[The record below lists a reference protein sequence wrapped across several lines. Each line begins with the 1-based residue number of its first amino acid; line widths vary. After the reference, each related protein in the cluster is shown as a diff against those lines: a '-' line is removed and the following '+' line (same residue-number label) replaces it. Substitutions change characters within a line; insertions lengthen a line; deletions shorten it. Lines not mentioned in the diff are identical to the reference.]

1 MKYCEDYAALISAWL
16 DGELNEEETG
26 RLQAHLFTCPGCRA
40 YLADLKAMGRAFP
53 SLEEVEVPEDFTA
66 SVMARIRAQTPP
78 EKKRASHTLW
88 RRWGAWACCL
98 ALLVLVGGGVWRAG
112 LVSRSIQNQIA
123 AADMASISTE
133 EVTGEESDC
142 SQSAQ
147 AAPEDTAPAEESI
160 QEDTARSDSVFE
172 SKEAQSRNSGETSA
186 SQEEKTPVGETQ
198 SPVTNGHTAPGT
210 SEGSQKEETETEAPK
225 SDGMEVPTS
234 PDEET
239 TAQNGVLSW
248 RVSLTV
254 PQAAADLLAGFTPQE
269 TDQETGQAVYYL
281 SEAEY
286 QTLSSA
292 LKSRGIGAEETAG
305 DAAAS
310 LIRVVVAP

>member
-1 MKYCEDYAALISAWL
+1 MKYCEEYAALISAWL

-88 RRWGAWACCL
+88 RHWGAWACCL

-133 EVTGEESDC
+133 EAAGEQRSGTET
-142 SQSAQ
+142 AQ
-147 AAPEDTAPAEESI
+147 AAPEDAVPVEESI

-186 SQEEKTPVGETQ
+186 SQEEKTPAGETQ
-198 SPVTNGHTAPGT
+198 SPAANAYAAPGI
-210 SEGSQKEETETEAPK
+210 SGGSQKEETEAETPK
-225 SDGMEVPTS
+225 SDNMEVPAS

-239 TAQNGVLSW
+239 TAQNGVVSW
-248 RVSLTV
+248 QVSLTV
-254 PQAAADLLAGFTPQE
+254 PAAGADLLAGFTPQE
-269 TDQETGQAVYYL
+269 TDGETGGAVYYL
-281 SEAEY
+281 SSEEYEALV
-286 QTLSSA
+286 TALSD
-292 LKSRGIGAEETAG
+292 RGIGAEETAG

-310 LIRVVVAP
+310 LIRVVVTP

>member
-98 ALLVLVGGGVWRAG
+98 ALLALVGGGAWRAE
-112 LVSRSIQNQIA
+112 LVSRGAQNQIA
-123 AADMASISTE
+123 AADAASLTTDSAE
-133 EVTGEESDC
+133 AESGG
-142 SQSAQ
+142 SESAQ
-147 AAPEDTAPAEESI
+147 AAPEEAAPEEENVQADQTEPAVENKEAREIREEPSQDAKAPAG
-160 QEDTARSDSVFE
+160 
-172 SKEAQSRNSGETSA
+172 SGFQTQT
-186 SQEEKTPVGETQ
+186 SQEEAQTPESARDETSQGGAEAETPASAGQAELQ
-198 SPVTNGHTAPGT
+198 SGA
-210 SEGSQKEETETEAPK
+210 GS
-225 SDGMEVPTS
+225 
-234 PDEET
+234 
-239 TAQNGVLSW
+239 VLSW
-248 RVSLTV
+248 RMSVTV
-254 PQAAADLLAGFTPQE
+254 PAAGADLLAGFVPQG
-269 TDQETGQAVYYL
+269 TDEETGGTVYYL
-281 SEAEY
+281 SSEEY
-286 QTLSSA
+286 AALVTALSD
-292 LKSRGIGAEETAG
+292 RGIGAEETAG

-310 LIRVVVAP
+310 LIRVVVTP

>member
-1 MKYCEDYAALISAWL
+1 MKYCEEYGALISAWL

-53 SLEEVEVPEDFTA
+53 SLEEVEVPEGFTA
-66 SVMARIRAQTPP
+66 SVMDRVRAQTPP

-98 ALLVLVGGGVWRAG
+98 ALLALVGGGVWRAD
-112 LVSRSIQNQIA
+112 LVSRGAQNQIA
-123 AADMASISTE
+123 AADAASLTTDSAE
-133 EVTGEESDC
+133 AESGG
-142 SQSAQ
+142 SESAQ
-147 AAPEDTAPAEESI
+147 AAPEDAVPAEESI

-198 SPVTNGHTAPGT
+198 SPAANGHAAPGI
-210 SEGSQKEETETEAPK
+210 SGGSQKEETEAETPK
-225 SDGMEVPTS
+225 SDNMEVPAS

-239 TAQNGVLSW
+239 TAQNGVVSW
-248 RVSLTV
+248 QVSLTV
-254 PQAAADLLAGFTPQE
+254 PAAGADLLAGFTPQE
-269 TDQETGQAVYYL
+269 TDGETGGAVYYL
-281 SEAEY
+281 SSEEYEALV
-286 QTLSSA
+286 TALSD
-292 LKSRGIGAEETAG
+292 RGIGAEETAG

-310 LIRVVVAP
+310 LIRVVVTP

>member
-98 ALLVLVGGGVWRAG
+98 ALLVLVGGVWRAG

-239 TAQNGVLSW
+239 AAQNGVFSW
-248 RVSLTV
+248 RMSVTV
-254 PQAAADLLAGFTPQE
+254 PAAGADLLACFTPRE
-269 TDQETGQAVYYL
+269 TDGETGGAVYYL
-281 SEAEY
+281 SSEEYEALV
-286 QTLSSA
+286 TALSD
-292 LKSRGIGAEETAG
+292 RGIGAEETAG

>member
-112 LVSRSIQNQIA
+112 LVSHNMKNQVA
-123 AADMASISTE
+123 AADAASMTTASA
-133 EVTGEESDC
+133 GAESDG
-142 SQSAQ
+142 SESAQ
-147 AAPEDTAPAEESI
+147 AAPEEAAPEEENVQADQTEPAVENKEAREIREEPSQDAKAPAG
-160 QEDTARSDSVFE
+160 
-172 SKEAQSRNSGETSA
+172 SGFQTQT
-186 SQEEKTPVGETQ
+186 SQEEAQTPESARDET
-198 SPVTNGHTAPGT
+198 
-210 SEGSQKEETETEAPK
+210 SQGGTEA
-225 SDGMEVPTS
+225 
-234 PDEET
+234 ET
-239 TAQNGVLSW
+239 PASAGQAEPQIGAANALSW
-248 RVSLTV
+248 RLCVTV
-254 PQAAADLLAGFTPQE
+254 PAAGADLLAGFASEE
-269 TDQETGQAVYYL
+269 TDQETGGTVYYL
-281 SEAEY
+281 SSEEY
-286 QTLSSA
+286 AALVTALSQ
-292 LKSRGIGAEETAG
+292 RGIGAEETAG

-310 LIRVVVAP
+310 LIRVVVTP

>member
-123 AADMASISTE
+123 AADMASIPTE
-133 EVTGEESDC
+133 EAAGEESDC

-147 AAPEDTAPAEESI
+147 AAPEDAVPEESI
-160 QEDTARSDSVFE
+160 QEENTARSDSVFE

-198 SPVTNGHTAPGT
+198 SPAANGHAAPGI

-239 TAQNGVLSW
+239 TAQNGVFSW
-248 RVSLTV
+248 RMSVTV
-254 PQAAADLLAGFTPQE
+254 PAAGADLLTGFSSQE
-269 TDQETGQAVYYL
+269 TDEETGGAVYYL
-281 SEAEY
+281 SSEEYEALV
-286 QTLSSA
+286 TALSD
-292 LKSRGIGAEETAG
+292 RGIGAEETAG

>member
-1 MKYCEDYAALISAWL
+1 MKYCEKYAALISAWL

-133 EVTGEESDC
+133 EAAGEQRSGTET
-142 SQSAQ
+142 AQ
-147 AAPEDTAPAEESI
+147 AAPEDAVPAEESI

-198 SPVTNGHTAPGT
+198 SPAANGHAAPGI
-210 SEGSQKEETETEAPK
+210 SGGSQKEETEAETPK
-225 SDGMEVPTS
+225 SDNMEVPAS

-239 TAQNGVLSW
+239 TAQNGVFSW
-248 RVSLTV
+248 RMSVTV
-254 PQAAADLLAGFTPQE
+254 PAAGADLLTGFSSQE
-269 TDQETGQAVYYL
+269 TDEETGGAVYYL
-281 SEAEY
+281 SSEEYEALV
-286 QTLSSA
+286 TALSD
-292 LKSRGIGAEETAG
+292 RGIGAEETAG

-310 LIRVVVAP
+310 LIRVVVTP

>member
-1 MKYCEDYAALISAWL
+1 MKYCEKYAALISAWL

-123 AADMASISTE
+123 AADMASIPTE
-133 EVTGEESDC
+133 EAAGEESDC
-142 SQSAQ
+142 SQTAQ
-147 AAPEDTAPAEESI
+147 AAPEDAVPAEESI

-198 SPVTNGHTAPGT
+198 SPAANGHAAPGI
-210 SEGSQKEETETEAPK
+210 SGGSQKEETEAETPK
-225 SDGMEVPTS
+225 SDNMEVPAS

-239 TAQNGVLSW
+239 TAQNGVVSW
-248 RVSLTV
+248 QVSLTV
-254 PQAAADLLAGFTPQE
+254 PAAGADLLAGFTPQE
-269 TDQETGQAVYYL
+269 TDGETGGTVYYL
-281 SEAEY
+281 SSEEY
-286 QTLSSA
+286 AALVTALSQ
-292 LKSRGIGAEETAG
+292 RGVEAEETAG
-305 DAAAS
+305 DASGS
-310 LIRVVVAP
+310 LVRVVVTP

>member
-1 MKYCEDYAALISAWL
+1 MKYCEEYAALISAWL

-53 SLEEVEVPEDFTA
+53 TLEEVEVPEGFTA
-66 SVMARIRAQTPP
+66 SVMDRVRAQTPP
-78 EKKRASHTLW
+78 EKKRTSPALW

-98 ALLVLVGGGVWRAG
+98 ALLALVGGGAWRAE

-123 AADMASISTE
+123 AADMDSIPTE
-133 EVTGEESDC
+133 EVAGEQRSGTET
-142 SQSAQ
+142 AQ
-147 AAPEDTAPAEESI
+147 AAPEDAVPAEESI
-160 QEDTARSDSVFE
+160 QEDTARSDAVFE

-186 SQEEKTPVGETQ
+186 SQEEKTPAGETQ
-198 SPVTNGHTAPGT
+198 SPAANDYAAPGI
-210 SEGSQKEETETEAPK
+210 SGGSQKEETEAETPK
-225 SDGMEVPTS
+225 SDNMEVPAS

-254 PQAAADLLAGFTPQE
+254 PQTAADLLAGFTPQE
-269 TDQETGQAVYYL
+269 TDGETGGAVYYL
-281 SEAEY
+281 SSEEYEALV
-286 QTLSSA
+286 TALSD
-292 LKSRGIGAEETAG
+292 RGIGAEETAG

-310 LIRVVVAP
+310 LIRVVVTP

>member
-1 MKYCEDYAALISAWL
+1 MKYCEKYAALISAWL

-133 EVTGEESDC
+133 EAAGE
-142 SQSAQ
+142 QSSGTETAQ
-147 AAPEDTAPAEESI
+147 AAPEDAVPAEESI

-198 SPVTNGHTAPGT
+198 SPAANGHAAPGI
-210 SEGSQKEETETEAPK
+210 SWGSQKEETEAETPK
-225 SDGMEVPTS
+225 SDNMEVPAS

-239 TAQNGVLSW
+239 TAQNGVVSW
-248 RVSLTV
+248 QVSLTV
-254 PQAAADLLAGFTPQE
+254 PAAGADLLAGFTPQE
-269 TDQETGQAVYYL
+269 TDGETGGAVYYL
-281 SEAEY
+281 SSEEYEALV
-286 QTLSSA
+286 TALSQ
-292 LKSRGIGAEETAG
+292 RGVEAEETAG
-305 DAAAS
+305 DASGS
-310 LIRVVVAP
+310 LVRVVVTP

>member
-1 MKYCEDYAALISAWL
+1 MKYCEEYAALISAWL

-239 TAQNGVLSW
+239 AAQNGVLSW
-248 RVSLTV
+248 RVSVTV
-254 PQAAADLLAGFTPQE
+254 PAAGADLLAGFSSQE
-269 TDQETGQAVYYL
+269 TDEETGGAVYYL
-281 SEAEY
+281 SSEEYEALV
-286 QTLSSA
+286 TALSD
-292 LKSRGIGAEETAG
+292 RGILAEETAG

>member
-160 QEDTARSDSVFE
+160 QEDTVRSDSVFE

-239 TAQNGVLSW
+239 AAQNGVLSW
-248 RVSLTV
+248 RVSVTV
-254 PQAAADLLAGFTPQE
+254 PAAGADLLTGFTPRE
-269 TDQETGQAVYYL
+269 TDGETGGAVYYL
-281 SEAEY
+281 SSEEYEALV
-286 QTLSSA
+286 TALSD
-292 LKSRGIGAEETAG
+292 RGIGAEETAG

-310 LIRVVVAP
+310 LIRVVVTP

>member
-53 SLEEVEVPEDFTA
+53 SLEEVEGPEDFTA
-66 SVMARIRAQTPP
+66 SVMARIRAQTLP

-186 SQEEKTPVGETQ
+186 SQEEKTPVGGTQ

-239 TAQNGVLSW
+239 AAQNGVLSW
-248 RVSLTV
+248 RVSVTV
-254 PQAAADLLAGFTPQE
+254 PAAGADLLTGFTPRE
-269 TDQETGQAVYYL
+269 TDGETGGAVYYL
-281 SEAEY
+281 SSEEYEALV
-286 QTLSSA
+286 TALSD
-292 LKSRGIGAEETAG
+292 RGIGAEETAG